1 MSPMW
6 LTDLSWCAIAL
17 AGACALWIAA
27 DQWLRGHRQQ
37 MGIME
42 AVWPITALY
51 YGPVAIWGYRRFGL
65 TKSPQWRAERGY
77 DKPPERPAWSSVATA
92 VSHCGAGCT
101 IGDLCAE
108 WAVFGFGASIIG
120 LSLVPEYIGDY
131 VLALA
136 FGIAFQYLAI
146 APMRGLGP
154 RKGLVE
160 AAKADVLSL
169 TSFETGLFGWMVL
182 TQFVFFPDHIH
193 PDHPTYWF
201 SMQIGMIVGYFTAWP
216 TNVWLIRKGIKEAM

>member
-1 MSPMW
+1 MPPAW
-6 LTDLSWCAIAL
+6 LTDLSWAAIIL
-17 AGACALWIAA
+17 AGGCSLWIAA
-27 DQWLRGHRQQ
+27 DLWVRGHRQQ

-65 TKSPQWRAERGY
+65 PKSPQWQAEHGLAES
-77 DKPPERPAWSSVATA
+77 PEQPSWASVATG

-101 IGDLCAE
+101 LGDLCAE
-108 WAVFGFGASIIG
+108 WAVFGLGASIIG
-120 LSLVPEYIGDY
+120 LSLLPEYIGDY
-131 VLALA
+131 LLALA

-146 APMRGLGP
+146 APMRGLGA

-169 TSFETGLFGWMVL
+169 TSFEVGLFGWMAL
-182 TQFVFFPDHIH
+182 MQFVIFPQHIN
-193 PDHPTYWF
+193 PDRPTYWF
-201 SMQIGMIVGYFTAWP
+201 LMQVGMVVGYFTAWP
-216 TNVWLIRKGIKEAM
+216 ANVWLIRRGIKQAM